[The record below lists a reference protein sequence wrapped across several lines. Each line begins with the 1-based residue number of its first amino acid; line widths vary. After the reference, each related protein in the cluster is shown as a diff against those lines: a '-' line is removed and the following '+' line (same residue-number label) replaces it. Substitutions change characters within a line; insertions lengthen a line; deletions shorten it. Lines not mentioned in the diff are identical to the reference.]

1 MNMEK
6 ADARKEIHGIIDQ
19 LPDDSLHTVKDMLNS
34 LLVYL
39 EKHQFNVK
47 GDRETKKADDP
58 I

>member
-1 MNMEK
+1 MEK

-39 EKHQFNVK
+39 EKHSFNVK